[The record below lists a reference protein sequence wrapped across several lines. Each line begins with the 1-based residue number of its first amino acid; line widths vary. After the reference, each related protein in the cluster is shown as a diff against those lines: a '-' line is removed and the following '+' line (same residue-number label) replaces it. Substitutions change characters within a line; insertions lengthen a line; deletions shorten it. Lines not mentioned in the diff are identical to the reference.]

1 RREFGKLTLA
11 GLAAVPLN
19 ADATYG
25 AASLNS
31 VFGGVHVGAQT
42 YSFRDLPH
50 VPGGDAIDN
59 VIKALTE
66 CRISECELFA
76 PQVEPQFGSGTGG
89 RRGDPASSEAIKA
102 REELRKWRIETPIQ
116 HFGDVNRKFEAAGIK
131 ITAHCYN
138 INMTFTDAEIE
149 R

>member
-1 RREFGKLTLA
+1 MYTRREFGSMALT
-11 GLAAVPLN
+11 GLAAARLKPL
-19 ADATYG
+19 A

-50 VPGGDAIDN
+50 APGGDAIDN

-66 CRISECELFA
+66 CGISECELFA
-76 PQVEPQFGSGTGG
+76 
-89 RRGDPASSEAIKA
+89 RRSSRSSAPARADDAAI
-102 REELRKWRIETPIQ
+102 RRRP
-116 HFGDVNRKFEAAGIK
+116 R
-131 ITAHCYN
+131 
-138 INMTFTDAEIE
+138 